1 MKRGLLKKKPP
12 PLTAQAI
19 QPQNDKM
26 QAQLLRNENDN
37 PSRGYK
43 TPFASETELWA
54 VILTPLH
61 TAQVVHTKPRKRRV
75 KILPGSSAQLKW
87 RP

>member
-19 QPQNDKM
+19 QPQNDKTR
-26 QAQLLRNENDN
+26 AQLLRNENDN

-43 TPFASETELWA
+43 NTICERNGTTGRNFDTTPHSTSRPYQTEKKEGKDPTW
-54 VILTPLH
+54 
-61 TAQVVHTKPRKRRV
+61 Q
-75 KILPGSSAQLKW
+75 
-87 RP
+87 

>member
-19 QPQNDKM
+19 QPQNDKTR
-26 QAQLLRNENDN
+26 AQLLRNENDN

-43 TPFASETELWA
+43 TPYVGETELRGPNPSN
-54 VILTPLH
+54 LP
-61 TAQVVHTKPRKRRV
+61 TKTNTIQPNFEKH
-75 KILPGSSAQLKW
+75 
-87 RP
+87 